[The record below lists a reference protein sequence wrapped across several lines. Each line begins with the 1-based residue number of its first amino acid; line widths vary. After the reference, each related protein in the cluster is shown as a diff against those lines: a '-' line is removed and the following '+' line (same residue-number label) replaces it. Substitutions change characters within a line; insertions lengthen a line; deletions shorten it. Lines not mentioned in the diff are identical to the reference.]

1 MSSLSLSVS
10 VSFPLLTVVISAELP
25 SEQPEVTEDLY
36 DELYEVLE
44 TEPIS
49 ISRTTASID
58 ETPNKKSP
66 TFAPSSRTR
75 TPSGF
80 IYRGGGARSKL
91 NVVYLVVSVLSYL
104 AY

>member
-1 MSSLSLSVS
+1 M
-10 VSFPLLTVVISAELP
+10 
-25 SEQPEVTEDLY
+25 TEDLY

-49 ISRTTASID
+49 ISQTTASIA

-75 TPSGF
+75 APSGRF
-80 IYRGGGARSKL
+80 IYRGGGSEIKV
-91 NVVYLVVSVLSYL
+91 NVVFLVVSVLSYL

>member
-1 MSSLSLSVS
+1 MSCLSVCLS
-10 VSFPLLTVVISAELP
+10 LLTVVVSLELP

-44 TEPIS
+44 TEPAVVS
-49 ISRTTASID
+49 ETTARID
-58 ETPNKKSP
+58 KKSP
-66 TFAPSSRTR
+66 TFAPSSHTR
-75 TPSGF
+75 TPSGRF
-80 IYRGGGARSKL
+80 IYRGGGAGAKL

>member
-1 MSSLSLSVS
+1 MSLSLSLS
-10 VSFPLLTVVISAELP
+10 LLLLLSLSLELP

-36 DELYEVLE
+36 EDLYEVLE
-44 TEPIS
+44 TEPAVV
-49 ISRTTASID
+49 SRPTAVAGLD
-58 ETPNKKSP
+58 EAPNQKSP

-75 TPSGF
+75 APSGRF
-80 IYRGGGARSKL
+80 IYRGGGSGAEL